1 MCLKGEI
8 KMSNKLNIEEVQRI
22 QSEYDRISDAIRKVC
37 KIIKRFSYR
46 KQLPRITVSSLW
58 VFKHGIVY
66 IDHGWTLLPKTGT
79 EEARIMITA
88 WDGYDG
94 EMFDNSSVVIPFDFI
109 NMTEEE
115 LVELFKGTDNENS

>member
-1 MCLKGEI
+1 
-8 KMSNKLNIEEVQRI
+8 MSNKIEFEEVQRI
-22 QSEYDRISDAIRKVC
+22 QSEYDNIINSIGKVC
-37 KIIKRFSYR
+37 DIIKRFSYR
-46 KQLPRITVSSLW
+46 KQLPRITASSLW

-66 IDHGWTLLPKTGT
+66 PDHGWTLLRKTGT
-79 EEARIMITA
+79 EEARIMISA

-115 LVELFKGTDNENS
+115 LVELFTKADNENS

>member
-1 MCLKGEI
+1 MSSKI
-8 KMSNKLNIEEVQRI
+8 KFEEVQRI
-22 QSEYDRISDAIRKVC
+22 QSEYDCITNSISKVC
-37 KIIKRFSYR
+37 EIIKRFSYR
-46 KQLPRITVSSLW
+46 KQLPRITASSLW

-66 IDHGWTLLPKTGT
+66 PDHGWTLLQQKGV
-79 EEARIMITA
+79 EEARLMIPA

-115 LVELFKGTDNENS
+115 LVELLKEVDNENS

>member
-1 MCLKGEI
+1 
-8 KMSNKLNIEEVQRI
+8 MSYKINIEQVQRI

-46 KQLPRITVSSLW
+46 RQLPRITTSSLW
-58 VFKHGIVY
+58 IFKHGLVY
-66 IDHGWTLLPKTGT
+66 PDHGWTLLEQKGT
-79 EEARIMITA
+79 EEARLMIPA

-94 EMFDNSSVVIPFDFI
+94 EMCDNSSVVIPFDFI

-115 LVELFKGTDNENS
+115 LVKLFTKVDNENI

>member
-1 MCLKGEI
+1 
-8 KMSNKLNIEEVQRI
+8 MSNKIEFEEVQHI
-22 QSEYDRISDAIRKVC
+22 QSEYDNIINSIGKVC
-37 KIIKRFSYR
+37 DIIKRFAYR
-46 KQLPRITVSSLW
+46 KQLPRITASSLW

-66 IDHGWTLLPKTGT
+66 PGHGWTLLQKTGT
-79 EEARIMITA
+79 EEARIMISA

-115 LVELFKGTDNENS
+115 LVELFTKADNENT